1 MRFTVQK
8 RRGVSP
14 IVAALLMIVL
24 VFVGFSMLYSISD
37 NWMRAQ
43 KRNELLYMHE
53 RFIIEDIWFR
63 TSGGSRNL
71 TTIFIRNIGDVE
83 LNITQCKID
92 GFIYTSTPAGLELS
106 PDIAGNMNVTFSWSP
121 ETRYKIELKTD
132 RGNFVTLRE
141 TA

>member
-14 IVAALLMIVL
+14 IVAALLIIVL

-37 NWMRAQ
+37 SWMQAQ

-63 TSGGSRNL
+63 TISGEK
-71 TTIFIRNIGDVE
+71 TVTIFIRNIGDVD
-83 LNITQCKID
+83 LKIIRCKID
-92 GFIYTSTPAGLELS
+92 DRSYTNTPAELELS
-106 PDIAGNMNVTFSWSP
+106 PDIAGNMNVNFTWSP
-121 ETRYKIELKTD
+121 ETTYKIELKTD

>member
-1 MRFTVQK
+1 
-8 RRGVSP
+8 
-14 IVAALLMIVL
+14 MIVL

-37 NWMRAQ
+37 SWMRAQ
-43 KRNELLYMHE
+43 KRNELFYMHE

-63 TSGGSRNL
+63 TSGGIRNL

-92 GFIYTSTPAGLELS
+92 DIRYTNTPGGLELS

-121 ETRYKIELKTD
+121 ETTYKIEFRTD
-132 RGNFVTLRE
+132 RGNVVTLYE

>member
-1 MRFTVQK
+1 MRFSVQK

-14 IVAALLMIVL
+14 IVASLLMIVL
-24 VFVGFSMLYSISD
+24 VVVGFSMLYSISD
-37 NWMRAQ
+37 SWMQAQ

-92 GFIYTSTPAGLELS
+92 DISYPTIPGGLELS
-106 PDIAGNMNVTFSWSP
+106 PDIAGNMNVKFDWSP
-121 ETRYKIELKTD
+121 ETTYKIEFWTD

>member
-1 MRFTVQK
+1 
-8 RRGVSP
+8 
-14 IVAALLMIVL
+14 MIVL

-37 NWMRAQ
+37 NWMQAQ
-43 KRNELLYMHE
+43 KRNEFFYMHE

-83 LNITQCKID
+83 LNITQCRID
-92 GFIYTSTPAGLELS
+92 DISYTTTPGVLEMS
-106 PDIAGNMNVTFSWSP
+106 PDFGGTMDVIFSWSP
-121 ETRYKIELKTD
+121 ETTYKIEFKTE
-132 RGNFVTLRE
+132 RGNLVTLYE

>member
-14 IVAALLMIVL
+14 IVAALLIIVL
-24 VFVGFSMLYSISD
+24 VFVGFSMLWSISD

-43 KRNELLYMHE
+43 KRNELFYMSE

-63 TSGGSRNL
+63 NSSGTRTL
-71 TTIFIRNIGDVE
+71 VTIFIRNIGDVE
-83 LNITQCKID
+83 LNITRFKID
-92 GFIYTSTPAGLELS
+92 DIRYTNTPGGLELS
-106 PDIAGNMNVTFSWSP
+106 PDIAGSMNVTFLWSP
-121 ETRYKIELKTD
+121 ETTYKIEIKTD
-132 RGNFVTLRE
+132 RGNFVTLYE

>member
-37 NWMRAQ
+37 SWMKAQ
-43 KRNELLYMHE
+43 KRNELFYMHE

-63 TSGGSRNL
+63 NSSGTRTL
-71 TTIFIRNIGDVE
+71 VTIFIRNIGDVE
-83 LNITQCKID
+83 LNITRCRID
-92 GFIYTSTPAGLELS
+92 DISYTNTPGGLELS

-121 ETRYKIELKTD
+121 ETTYKIEFKTD